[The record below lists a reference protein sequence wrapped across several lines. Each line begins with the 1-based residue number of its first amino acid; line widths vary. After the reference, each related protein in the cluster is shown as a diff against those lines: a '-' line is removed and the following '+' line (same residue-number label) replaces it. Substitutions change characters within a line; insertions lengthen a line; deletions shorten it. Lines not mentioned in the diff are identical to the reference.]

1 MLKTGFSFEQFLQF
15 IFFTFLQSINHLT
28 YIYNFLLQNVSRDED
43 PFVPTC
49 QDLAGFWDMVSIQV
63 EQIHKRFDGLVELK
77 RADWVVKV
85 SRNWNEEIRNFL
97 LRIETVQLLT
107 ELDYETNLDSITKSN
122 FTFPEDTKYD

>member
-28 YIYNFLLQNVSRDED
+28 YICNFLLQNVSRDED

-122 FTFPEDTKYD
+122 FTFPEDTKYN

>member
-1 MLKTGFSFEQFLQF
+1 
-15 IFFTFLQSINHLT
+15 
-28 YIYNFLLQNVSRDED
+28 
-43 PFVPTC
+43 
-49 QDLAGFWDMVSIQV
+49 MVSIQV

-122 FTFPEDTKYD
+122 FTFPEDTKYN

>member
-1 MLKTGFSFEQFLQF
+1 MLKTGFSFEQFLQC

-122 FTFPEDTKYD
+122 FTFPEDTKYN

>member
-1 MLKTGFSFEQFLQF
+1 M
-15 IFFTFLQSINHLT
+15 QSINHLT

-107 ELDYETNLDSITKSN
+107 ELDYETNLDLITKSN